1 MEENKEEDV
10 KRNTDE
16 PIYVMTVELEKG
28 KNETIKIYIDSKPDE
43 LAYDFCKE
51 HNLDFSSLAYLTS
64 QIKALFESL
73 PQTNQSNSKQND
85 ECIVEEKD
93 EENQTSEHKG
103 GNSNN
108 SNNLVISSEVLK
120 TETDKSEP
128 PVKNLKML
136 EQSEEQLE
144 ELDEH
149 YQIED
154 DSKEKKDN
162 DIIFQRASIFSYK
175 EFYNRFKENVI
186 LKHNE
191 NHFNHTSTFKKK
203 KNDIVNIKPAMTI
216 EQNKKMINNFFKN
229 CCRFDVIYQN
239 RIGDIDLKSSIQDKE
254 TNNNNRT
261 CLTPSSIKKIL
272 NANKEKKD
280 ALKSSSVIKENTMNS
295 FQSNHHSTDRN
306 FKECCSDSIRLRKE
320 CSDKKEK
327 INRKVQLLKQQLLS
341 DANKFTYYPTKE
353 LHTKSSYC
361 TMTSLNTSKGKSSR
375 KHSADNKSYKEY
387 YISQT
392 SMKKKKSIPLRN
404 QNMKKVPEE
413 NKTKEIELI
422 YQRKIESI
430 FDKVFSLLDS
440 DNDDMINIINM
451 NTTRIPIS
459 IYNII
464 NPIVKII
471 KYNNRDLHRKE
482 FIRNCLKLY
491 DTISFNDKR
500 TLMSFGSKI

>member
-51 HNLDFSSLAYLTS
+51 HNLDFSSLSYLTS

-73 PQTNQSNSKQND
+73 PQANQSNSKQND
-85 ECIVEEKD
+85 ECIVEEED
-93 EENQTSEHKG
+93 EENQTSEYKG
-103 GNSNN
+103 ANSNN
-108 SNNLVISSEVLK
+108 SNNLIISNEVLK
-120 TETDKSEP
+120 TDTDNFE

-136 EQSEEQLE
+136 EQSEEQLQD
-144 ELDEH
+144 LDEH

-162 DIIFQRASIFSYK
+162 DVIYQRASIFSYK
-175 EFYNRFKENVI
+175 EFYKRFKENVI

-191 NHFNHTSTFKKK
+191 NHFNHTSTCKEKKK
-203 KNDIVNIKPAMTI
+203 EIGKLRPAMTI
-216 EQNKKMINNFFKN
+216 EQNKKMINNYFKN

-239 RIGDIDLKSSIQDKE
+239 KIGDIDLKSSIQDKE
-254 TNNNNRT
+254 TSNNNRT
-261 CLTPSSIKKIL
+261 CLTASSLKKIL
-272 NANKEKKD
+272 NANKEKKET
-280 ALKSSSVIKENTMNS
+280 LKSSSMIKDKTMNS
-295 FQSNHHSTDRN
+295 FHSNDIN
-306 FKECCSDSIRLRKE
+306 YKECRSDSIRLHKE

-327 INRKVQLLKQQLLS
+327 INRKVQRLKQQLLS
-341 DANKFTYYPTKE
+341 DTNKFTYYPTKE
-353 LHTKSSYC
+353 LHTKTSYC

-387 YISQT
+387 YISQM
-392 SMKKKKSIPLRN
+392 SMKKKKCLPLPN
-404 QNMKKVPEE
+404 HNMNHSLDE

-422 YQRKIESI
+422 YQRKIVSI

-459 IYNII
+459 VYNII
-464 NPIVKII
+464 HPIVKII

-500 TLMSFGSKI
+500 ALLSFGSKI